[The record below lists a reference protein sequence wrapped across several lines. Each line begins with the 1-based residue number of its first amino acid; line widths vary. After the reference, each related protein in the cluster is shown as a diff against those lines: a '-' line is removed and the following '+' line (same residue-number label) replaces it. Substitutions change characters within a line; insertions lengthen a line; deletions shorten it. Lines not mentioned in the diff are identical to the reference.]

1 MKQSTNQ
8 LVFLEDALHMACY
21 VLPVDHPTTLLPSI
35 PYIPHVA
42 LMMSLRSDKEGNTI
56 KVMESAE

>member
-35 PYIPHVA
+35 LHISHVA
-42 LMMSLRSDKEGNTI
+42 LMMF
-56 KVMESAE
+56 